1 VKNRTAR
8 SLALAGAIVA
18 VLGMGGNWPTYRHD
32 HNNSGVADST
42 LRAAPSLKTAWVY
55 RADSRI
61 TSTPSVD
68 GDTVFAGTWKGDVLA
83 INAGTGS
90 VRWRFFVGANSDE
103 TYGGP
108 RGVIGSVAL
117 SNGVAYAASGN
128 CTLTALIELTGH
140 KLWQT
145 KICSNRRNDDVYASP
160 VAAGGL
166 ILIGVDLFSDR
177 PTDRGREIALDAAT
191 GKVRWSYEP
200 ARYVGVGA
208 GVSATPV
215 INDNARVAYDG
226 TGNPLPRGNPPPG
239 VDPGSESIIA
249 FHLDSGKPIWTY
261 GPVHPHDTQD
271 DDFFAS
277 PNRINLGSE
286 AHPRWIIGEA
296 NKDGAYYAVDA
307 GAGKFLWRRSIPG
320 ASASAM
326 IIGTPAVA
334 DGVIFVPLYEGA
346 SGSLTA
352 LRASDGA
359 VLWQQR
365 TAGEY
370 EAPVVLGAAIFTTE
384 ITGQL
389 DEFASGTGRALGKW
403 SICPPSF
410 GRGPSAAGGALYVA
424 SGTCLTRF
432 NAM

>member
-1 VKNRTAR
+1 MKNWTAHLLT
-8 SLALAGAIVA
+8 SACAMCAL
-18 VLGMGGNWPTYRHD
+18 LGWAANWPAYRHD
-32 HNNSGVADST
+32 HNNSGLADST
-42 LRAAPSLKTAWVY
+42 LQGAPRLKRAWVY

-68 GDTVFAGTWKGDVLA
+68 GDAVFAGTWKGDVLA
-83 INAGTGS
+83 IDARTGS
-90 VRWRFFVGANSDE
+90 LRWRFFIGANSDE

-128 CTLTALIELTGH
+128 CTLTALNEVTGR

-145 KICSNRRNDDVYASP
+145 KICSNQRNDDVYASP
-160 VAAGGL
+160 VAVGGL
-166 ILIGVDLFSDR
+166 VLIGVDLFSDR
-177 PTDRGREIALDAAT
+177 PTDRGREVALDAAT
-191 GKVRWSYEP
+191 GKIRWSYEP
-200 ARYVGVGA
+200 AKYAGVGV

-215 INDNARVAYDG
+215 VDDKARIAYDG
-226 TGNPLPRGNPPPG
+226 TGNPLPRDNPPPG
-239 VDPGSESIIA
+239 IDPGSESIIA
-249 FHLDSGKPIWTY
+249 FHLDSGKMIWAY

-277 PNRINLGSE
+277 PNRINIGSQ

-307 GAGKFLWRRSIPG
+307 GTGKLLWRRSIPG
-320 ASASAM
+320 ASTSAM

-334 DGVIFVPLYEGA
+334 EGVIFVPLYEGA
-346 SGSLTA
+346 NGSLTA
-352 LRASDGA
+352 LRARDGVA
-359 VLWQQR
+359 LWQQR

-370 EAPVVLGAAIFTTE
+370 EAPVILGAAVFTTE
-384 ITGQL
+384 VTGQL
-389 DEFASGTGRALGKW
+389 DEFASGTGKALGTW
-403 SICPPSF
+403 NICPPSY